1 LVVKMS
7 RRWSRKTKRATP
19 WSVSVLA
26 AGLVLSLLGT
36 FGSAPV
42 SAKSSET
49 VRTPLALKDAKV
61 VAAAEFARDE
71 ISKLC
76 DSCAEDLKRAYAA
89 ITLNALKAES
99 APMVTT
105 PGEMIFLQAD
115 VRTSAPCVVDPDWQS
130 TCSGAESQT
139 IEVVVFAQRDAGEE
153 ASALSFVGTALDRH
167 PFLNEAEAWDTD
179 LRRPI

>member
-1 LVVKMS
+1 MVVKMS

-76 DSCAEDLKRAYAA
+76 DSCAED
-89 ITLNALKAES
+89 LKAES